1 MRINELLENVGTS
14 TEPPAEL
21 PKIHYGDYVYKKAA
35 ELGVD
40 PMIAAH
46 VVNKETGHIKDPEL
60 ARKAVSPAGA
70 TGVMQL
76 MPITQKHFKVKDP
89 TDPYQNIDAGM
100 NLLSQNLKK
109 YGDPKTALAAYNW
122 GGGNVDKWLAK
133 GGDFAQLPK
142 ETQKYIADLGQNIK
156 SGSGNV
162 MAQIRN
168 APAAVKDYIAK
179 NYPSINNFVSSITDK
194 FSSGPSIIQPEEEV
208 TAIING
214 QKKKFK
220 SKRQARLAVQQA
232 IEQGMDASI
241 V

>member
-1 MRINELLENVGTS
+1 MRIIELLEAIDTA
-14 TEPPAEL
+14 TEPSTEL

-40 PMIAAH
+40 PMLAAH

-133 GGDFAQLPK
+133 GGDVSQLPK
-142 ETQKYIADLGQNIK
+142 ETQKYIADLGNNIK
-156 SGSGNV
+156 SGSTDI
-162 MAQIRN
+162 MSTIKN
-168 APAAVKDYIAK
+168 APATVKNYIAK
-179 NYPSINNFVSSITDK
+179 NYPSIDSFINSFKPSEPTAATDD
-194 FSSGPSIIQPEEEV
+194 QEEV
-208 TAIING
+208 TVIING
-214 QKKKFK
+214 KKKKFK
-220 SKRQARLAVQQA
+220 GKKQAQMAMQQAQQQGLDVQQA
-232 IEQGMDASI
+232 
-241 V
+241 